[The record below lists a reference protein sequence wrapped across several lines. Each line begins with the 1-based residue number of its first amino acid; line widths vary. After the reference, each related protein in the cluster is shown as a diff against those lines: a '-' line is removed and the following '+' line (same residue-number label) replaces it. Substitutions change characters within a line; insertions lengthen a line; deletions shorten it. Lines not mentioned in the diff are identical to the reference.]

1 MRDDKNRDQI
11 SPGGGGGERVN
22 VSPGRKKRGEYIGEM
37 KWISMHAPPPQLSV
51 DIKFQVLSKLRSA
64 G

>member
-1 MRDDKNRDQI
+1 MYHREERGE
-11 SPGGGGGERVN
+11 GGRER
-22 VSPGRKKRGEYIGEM
+22 RGEYIGEM
-37 KWISMHAPPPQLSV
+37 KWISMHAPPQPPPPPPQHTAQQRV